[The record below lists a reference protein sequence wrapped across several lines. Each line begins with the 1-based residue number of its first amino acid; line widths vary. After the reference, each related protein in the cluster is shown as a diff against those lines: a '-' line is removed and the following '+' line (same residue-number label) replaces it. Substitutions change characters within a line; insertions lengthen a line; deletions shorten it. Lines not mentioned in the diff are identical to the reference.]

1 MSTKTVKLSA
11 PIEINGQ
18 QVSEL
23 TFREAE
29 VGDLMISARF
39 KDEMSQTIA
48 VLASIADVPL
58 PAFQKIKARDLKVIM
73 AEVGDLLGNEAAAKT
88 GD

>member
-11 PIEINGQ
+11 PIEVNGQ

-23 TFREAE
+23 TFREAT
-29 VGDLMISARF
+29 VGDLMAGSNF

-48 VLASIADVPL
+48 VLASISGVSVPT
-58 PAFQKIKARDLKVIM
+58 FKQIKARDLKRISS
-73 AEVGDLLGNEAAAKT
+73 EVGDLLGNEAAEKT

>member
-11 PIEINGQ
+11 PIEVNGQ

-29 VGDLMISARF
+29 VGDMMAAATF

-48 VLASIADVPL
+48 ILASISNVPL
-58 PAFQKIKARDLKVIM
+58 PAFKKIKFRDITRIT
-73 AEVGDLLGNEAAAKT
+73 AEVGDLMGNEAAAKT